1 MKFMV
6 ALKLLLWDVNNVM
19 TLKIYILVQNAV
31 KDFISMMK
39 KSVIDI
45 KISLNNF
52 NMVKKLFNFNRK
64 LKNKK

>member
-1 MKFMV
+1 MV